1 MISSFK
7 CKATEL
13 VFEGEKMKKVRPSTH
28 PGVILKE
35 EFAIPLKLTQAK
47 MAEDLHVGIKTIS
60 ELYNEKRGI
69 TPLMALKLSE
79 YFGTTPQFWM
89 NLQNAYDL
97 YKAYEKSKDEIK
109 NIEVFVAA

>member
-1 MISSFK
+1 MNEI
-7 CKATEL
+7 
-13 VFEGEKMKKVRPSTH
+13 RPSTH

-35 EFAIPLKLTQAK
+35 EFATPMGLTQAK
-47 MAEDLHVGIKTIS
+47 LSKDLKVGIKTLS

-69 TPLMALKLSE
+69 TPLMALKLAE

-97 YKAYEKSKDEIK
+97 YKTYEKAKEHLKSIGHC
-109 NIEVFVAA
+109 AA

>member
-1 MISSFK
+1 MQEI
-7 CKATEL
+7 
-13 VFEGEKMKKVRPSTH
+13 RPSTH

-35 EFAIPLKLTQAK
+35 EFATPLGLTQARLSK
-47 MAEDLHVGIKTIS
+47 DLKVGIKTLS

-97 YKAYEKSKDEIK
+97 YKAYEKEKDTLK
-109 NIEVFVAA
+109 NITHCAA

>member
-1 MISSFK
+1 
-7 CKATEL
+7 
-13 VFEGEKMKKVRPSTH
+13 MKEIRISTH

-35 EFAIPLKLTQAK
+35 EFIVPLRITQAQLSK
-47 MAEDLHVGIKTIS
+47 DLDVGIKTLS

-79 YFGTTPQFWM
+79 YFGTTPQFWL

-97 YKAYEKSKDEIK
+97 YKTYQKEKEALSKIAHK
-109 NIEVFVAA
+109 VT